1 MLRIEFICL
10 VVNRRSLDRVYPGGS
25 TEFIK
30 AWGPF
35 NGRSSA
41 YDDDLIKFGAMDPT
55 VIDDFI
61 RRLEDL
67 GLVGLSQESGIKEW
81 KDFCVVEELMGLR
94 ARCGWIS
101 YDDSERSASF
111 VDSA

>member
-10 VVNRRSLDRVYPGGS
+10 VVNRCSLDRVYPGGS
-25 TEFIK
+25 AEFIK

-41 YDDDLIKFGAMDPT
+41 YDDDLIKFGAMDHT
-55 VIDDFI
+55 VIDDLI
-61 RRLEDL
+61 RRLEGL

-94 ARCGWIS
+94 ARCEWIS
-101 YDDSERSASF
+101 YDGIERSVSF
-111 VDSA
+111 ANGA

>member
-10 VVNRRSLDRVYPGGS
+10 VVSRRSLDRVYPGGS

-55 VIDDFI
+55 VIDDLI

-67 GLVGLSQESGIKEW
+67 CLVGLSQ
-81 KDFCVVEELMGLR
+81 
-94 ARCGWIS
+94 
-101 YDDSERSASF
+101 
-111 VDSA
+111 